1 MMTCAVDRLYEEIAY
16 VTYHFHWSLD
26 SVLDLEHR
34 DRARYVEE
42 IAKIN
47 VRLTDGRTQSGG

>member
-1 MMTCAVDRLYEEIAY
+1 MTCAVDRLYEEIAY

-42 IAKIN
+42 IGKIN
-47 VRLTDGRTQSGG
+47 TRIQTGG